1 MNLDDFKK
9 EVLENISKE
18 TKIQTSDLEKII
30 EKPNKQFGDLALPC
44 FIFAKK
50 FKKDP
55 KDIAEEIAK
64 KIKKT
69 NLIKKIEAKG
79 PYVNFFADWEKLGND
94 IIETILK
101 QKEEFGRCKKTGKK
115 ILVEHTS
122 ANPDGPLHLG
132 HFRNSVLGDCISKIL
147 SFSGNDVKTESWV
160 NDTGRQI
167 AIAVYEYM
175 KSDKKKPDKKSD
187 WWVLDLYLKGNR
199 EIEKNPEIE
208 DEIKDIIRR
217 FESGDED
224 IRKKFLFITEECIKG
239 HKETLNNLNIK
250 IDNFFKESDS
260 IFDGSVNK
268 ILENVKKLPEGRV
281 DGKRIWVDLKK
292 FGIEREFTLT
302 REDGTTIYSAR
313 DLAYHEH
320 KFRDADFN
328 VNIIGTDQKF
338 YFKQLKSVLSLLYPE
353 KTKNY
358 HIVFYEFLLLPEGT
372 MSTRAGKFVS
382 VDDVIMDAIKEAE
395 KTVNEKM
402 PDYPEELKKKIARV
416 VGIGALKYA
425 MIKVSPEKTYAF
437 NIKDTLKFEGD
448 TAPYIQYTYARCK
461 SILRKAKI
469 APKKF
474 DVSDLKDEK
483 EIDII
488 KKLAEFPE
496 TILKSAEDFRPHYIA
511 NYLYDLATLFNEFYH
526 KSPVITADEKTKVA
540 RLALVESVSIIIK
553 NGLNLLGIDV
563 LEKM

>member
-1 MNLDDFKK
+1 
-9 EVLENISKE
+9 
-18 TKIQTSDLEKII
+18 
-30 EKPNKQFGDLALPC
+30 
-44 FIFAKK
+44 
-50 FKKDP
+50 
-55 KDIAEEIAK
+55 
-64 KIKKT
+64 
-69 NLIKKIEAKG
+69 
-79 PYVNFFADWEKLGND
+79 
-94 IIETILK
+94 
-101 QKEEFGRCKKTGKK
+101 
-115 ILVEHTS
+115 
-122 ANPDGPLHLG
+122 
-132 HFRNSVLGDCISKIL
+132 
-147 SFSGNDVKTESWV
+147 
-160 NDTGRQI
+160 
-167 AIAVYEYM
+167 
-175 KSDKKKPDKKSD
+175 
-187 WWVLDLYLKGNR
+187 
-199 EIEKNPEIE
+199 
-208 DEIKDIIRR
+208 
-217 FESGDED
+217 
-224 IRKKFLFITEECIKG
+224 
-239 HKETLNNLNIK
+239 
-250 IDNFFKESDS
+250 
-260 IFDGSVNK
+260 
-268 ILENVKKLPEGRV
+268 
-281 DGKRIWVDLKK
+281 
-292 FGIEREFTLT
+292 
-302 REDGTTIYSAR
+302 
-313 DLAYHEH
+313 
-320 KFRDADFN
+320 
-328 VNIIGTDQKF
+328 
-338 YFKQLKSVLSLLYPE
+338 LLYPE